1 MDTRGEYRFSSLVK
15 LKKKEKNSAVFYFA
29 GKRDFFIYIYEVI
42 TWGKKKSSTNYYS
55 RARARESKRERE
67 RERMGMCEG
76 ALVRERRLKEH
87 PRDMTTTFSSNY

>member
-42 TWGKKKSSTNYYS
+42 TWEKKKSSTNYYS

-67 RERMGMCEG
+67 RMDGYVWGRASEGKMIKRAPERHDNN
-76 ALVRERRLKEH
+76 VQ
-87 PRDMTTTFSSNY
+87 F